1 MVFRIL
7 ITNMYIFCG
16 FFWFS
21 GVGDPGGRDCLCL
34 VFGTTHPP
42 THLGVGGWLQTPPS
56 PLGPKNLGWG
66 QKMSAIFPTPDLPGK
81 TVSSHRRELPPNCLA
96 DLSGDIFAGG
106 KFGPGS
112 PPPPPRWSRS
122 GRQWPKVRDFFEG
135 MVMIL
140 LSNMSLSA
148 CSYEPPRGGFEW
160 LSFQKKESRLTE
172 FFLGSGKWPHPSRGG
187 RLPLWYGWGQQVR
200 GPSQWCSGGGGGL
213 HGHF

>member
-1 MVFRIL
+1 MSGIQGAEIV
-7 ITNMYIFCG
+7 YV
-16 FFWFS
+16 WFLE
-21 GVGDPGGRDCLCL
+21 PP
-34 VFGTTHPP
+34 THPP
-42 THLGVGGWLQTPPS
+42 TWGWVGGS
-56 PLGPKNLGWG
+56 
-66 QKMSAIFPTPDLPGK
+66 
-81 TVSSHRRELPPNCLA
+81 RLPPPPWALKTLAGVKRCQRFSLHRTSREKLSPPTVGSCPPTASLICL
-96 DLSGDIFAGG
+96 GIFSRGESLALDH
-106 KFGPGS
+106 
-112 PPPPPRWSRS
+112 PPPPRWSRS